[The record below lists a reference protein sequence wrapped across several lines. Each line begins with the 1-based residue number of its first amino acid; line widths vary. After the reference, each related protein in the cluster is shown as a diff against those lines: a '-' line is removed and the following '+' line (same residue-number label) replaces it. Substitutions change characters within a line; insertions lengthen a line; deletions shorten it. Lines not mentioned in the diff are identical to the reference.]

1 MSNLTRSLML
11 GGGGSSSGSTYLG
24 PMTWAELQA
33 SAYANGSVGLAALDA
48 DDSVVITDWRVE
60 MTPNSDKT
68 FWTSS
73 SPIIIAAFG
82 SPALGND
89 VVYTANGTTCTAVAS
104 ASAGA
109 ATRLTITGHGLTSAN
124 NGVSVYIASGTN
136 WTAGLYAMTY
146 VDANTIDVAAPWNA
160 SYGNPVVRSV
170 TGSGLQTT
178 LRTVDI
184 PAGLMQ
190 AHSSIELSSTW
201 EMTSS
206 ANNRYLTILFGGTT
220 VFQLTSSSQ
229 PGFFDRREVRNRGAK
244 NAQITQKLDIA
255 GYYGGTP
262 RLTTIDTALAQQLT
276 FVGDMRT
283 VNEFIR
289 IAGYTVSLVIGN

>member
-1 MSNLTRSLML
+1 MALFTNPL
-11 GGGGSSSGSTYLG
+11 GRAASTYLG
-24 PMTWAELQA
+24 RMTWAELQA

-48 DDSVVITDWRVE
+48 DASVFITDWRVV
-60 MTPNSDKT
+60 MVPNSSKT
-68 FWTSS
+68 FWTASS
-73 SPIIIAAFG
+73 AVVLAAFG

-160 SYGNPVVRSV
+160 SYGNPTVRSV
-170 TGSGLQTT
+170 TGSDLQTV

-190 AHSSIELSSTW
+190 AHSSIEISSTW
-201 EMTSS
+201 QMTSS
-206 ANNRYLTILFGGTT
+206 TNSRHLTIMFGGALLL
-220 VFQLTSSSQ
+220 QLTSVSQ
-229 PGFFDRREVRNRGAK
+229 SGFFDRREIRNRGVK
-244 NAQITQKLDIA
+244 NAQIEQKHDTA

-262 RLTTIDTALAQQLT
+262 RLLAIDTALAQQLT
-276 FVGDMRT
+276 FVADLKV

>member
-1 MSNLTRSLML
+1 MANFANPL
-11 GGGGSSSGSTYLG
+11 GRASSTYLDR
-24 PMTWAELQA
+24 MTWAELQA
-33 SAYANGSVGLAALDA
+33 GAYANGSVGLSGLGADA
-48 DDSVVITDWRVE
+48 SVFVTDWRVT
-60 MTPNSDKT
+60 MVPNSGKT
-68 FWTSS
+68 FWTCS

-89 VVYTANGTTCTAVAS
+89 VVYTANASTCSAVAS

-170 TGSGLQTT
+170 TGSLLQTV

-190 AHSSIELSSTW
+190 AHSSIEISSSW
-201 EMTSS
+201 QMTSS
-206 ANNRYLTILFGGTT
+206 ANNRYLTINLAGAE
-220 VFQLTSSSQ
+220 VLQLTSSNQ
-229 PGFFDRREVRNRGAK
+229 PGYFDRREIRNRGAK
-244 NAQITQKLDIA
+244 NAQITQKVDGA
-255 GYYGGTP
+255 PYTGAAP
-262 RLTTIDTALAQQLT
+262 RTLGVDFASAQQLT
-276 FVGDMRT
+276 FVADLRV

-289 IAGYTVSLVIGN
+289 IAGYTVSLNVGD

>member
-1 MSNLTRSLML
+1 MALFTNPL
-11 GGGGSSSGSTYLG
+11 GRAASTYLG
-24 PMTWAELQA
+24 RMTWAELQA
-33 SAYANGSVGLAALDA
+33 SAYANGSVGLAALDEDA
-48 DDSVVITDWRVE
+48 CVFIKDWRVG
-60 MTPNSDKT
+60 MVPNADKT
-68 FWTSS
+68 YWTSG

-82 SPALGND
+82 STALGND

-109 ATRLTITGHGLTSAN
+109 ATRLTIVGHGLTSAN
-124 NGVSVYIASGTN
+124 NGVSVYVASGTN

-146 VDANTIDVAAPWNA
+146 VDADNIDIAAPWNA

-170 TGSGLQTT
+170 TGSLLQTT

-190 AHSSIELSSTW
+190 AHSSIEISSTW
-201 EMTSS
+201 QMTSS
-206 ANNRYLTILFGGTT
+206 ANSRHLTIMLGSALLL
-220 VFQLTSSSQ
+220 QLTSTSQ
-229 PGFFDRREVRNRGAK
+229 SGFFDRREIRNRGVK
-244 NAQITQKLDIA
+244 NAQIGQKHDAA

-262 RLTTIDTALAQQLT
+262 RINTIDTALAQQLT
-276 FVGDMRT
+276 FVADLRV

-289 IAGYTVSLVIGN
+289 IAGYTVSVIV

>member
-1 MSNLTRSLML
+1 MALFTNPL
-11 GGGGSSSGSTYLG
+11 GRASSTYLDR
-24 PMTWAELQA
+24 MTWAELQA
-33 SAYANGSVGLAALDA
+33 SAYANNSVELSGLGADA
-48 DDSVVITDWRVE
+48 SVYVTDWRVT
-60 MTPNSDKT
+60 MVPNSSKT

-73 SPIIIAAFG
+73 SPIILAAFG

-170 TGSGLQTT
+170 TGSLLQTI

-190 AHSSIELSSTW
+190 ANSSIETSSTW
-201 EMTSS
+201 QMTSS
-206 ANNRYLTILFGGTT
+206 ANNRYLTINLAGNEIL
-220 VFQLTSSSQ
+220 QLTSSNQ
-229 PGFFDRREVRNRGAK
+229 AGFFDRRETRNRGVK
-244 NAQITQKLDIA
+244 NAQITQNA
-255 GYYGGTP
+255 GSTPYVGSIP
-262 RLTTIDTALAQQLT
+262 RLTSVDTAAASQLT
-276 FVGDMRT
+276 FVADLRT

-289 IAGYTVSLVIGN
+289 IAGYTVSLVIDN

>member
-1 MSNLTRSLML
+1 MALFTNPL
-11 GGGGSSSGSTYLG
+11 GRASTTYLG
-24 PMTWAELQA
+24 RMTWAELQA
-33 SAYANGSVGLAALDA
+33 SAYANGSVGLSGLGADA
-48 DDSVVITDWRVE
+48 SVFVTDWRVT
-60 MTPNSDKT
+60 MVPKSGKT

-73 SPIIIAAFG
+73 SAVILAAFG

-190 AHSSIELSSTW
+190 AHSSIEISSTW

-220 VFQLTSSSQ
+220 VLQLTSSSQ
-229 PGFFDRREVRNRGAK
+229 SGFFDRREVRNRGAK
-244 NAQITQKLDIA
+244 NAQITQKTDIA

>member
-1 MSNLTRSLML
+1 MANFANPL
-11 GGGGSSSGSTYLG
+11 GRASSTYLE

-33 SAYANGSVGLAALDA
+33 SAYANNSVGLSGLGADA
-48 DDSVVITDWRVE
+48 SVFVTDWRVT
-60 MTPNSDKT
+60 MVPNSGKT
-68 FWTSS
+68 FWTCS

-82 SPALGND
+82 STALGND

-190 AHSSIELSSTW
+190 AHSSIEISSTW

-220 VFQLTSSSQ
+220 VLQLTSSSQ
-229 PGFFDRREVRNRGAK
+229 SGFFDRREVRNRGAK

>member
-1 MSNLTRSLML
+1 MANFANPL
-11 GGGGSSSGSTYLG
+11 GRASSTYLG

-33 SAYANGSVGLAALDA
+33 SAYANNSVELSGLGADA
-48 DDSVVITDWRVE
+48 SVYVTDWRVT
-60 MTPNSDKT
+60 MKPNSGKT

-73 SPIIIAAFG
+73 SAVIIAAFG

-109 ATRLTITGHGLTSAN
+109 ATRLTIAGHGLTSAN

>member
-1 MSNLTRSLML
+1 MANFANPL
-11 GGGGSSSGSTYLG
+11 GRASSTYLE

-33 SAYANGSVGLAALDA
+33 SAYANNSVGLSGLGADA
-48 DDSVVITDWRVE
+48 SVCVTDWRATLV
-60 MTPNSDKT
+60 PNSGKT

-82 SPALGND
+82 STALGND

-146 VDANTIDVAAPWNA
+146 VDADNIDIAAPWNA
-160 SYGNPVVRSV
+160 AYGNPVVRSV
-170 TGSGLQTT
+170 TGSLLQTV

-190 AHSSIELSSTW
+190 ANSSIEISSGW

-206 ANNRYLTILFGGTT
+206 ANNRYLTILLGGAP
-220 VFQLTSSSQ
+220 VLQATSSSQ
-229 PGFFDRREVRNRGAK
+229 AGFFDRREVRARGAK
-244 NAQITQKLDIA
+244 NAQFSPLV
-255 GYYGGTP
+255 GTP
-262 RLTTIDTALAQQLT
+262 GYFGGLPKINSIDTAAAQQLT
-276 FVGDMRT
+276 FVADPRV

>member
-1 MSNLTRSLML
+1 MANFTNPL
-11 GGGGSSSGSTYLG
+11 GRASSTYLDR
-24 PMTWAELQA
+24 MTWAELQA
-33 SAYANGSVGLAALDA
+33 SAYANGSVGLSGLGADA
-48 DDSVVITDWRVE
+48 SVFVTDWRVT
-60 MTPNSDKT
+60 MVPNSGKT

-73 SPIIIAAFG
+73 SAVILAAFG

-109 ATRLTITGHGLTSAN
+109 ATRLTIVGHGLTSAN
-124 NGVSVYIASGTN
+124 NGVSVYVASGTN

-146 VDANTIDVAAPWNA
+146 VDADNIDVSAPWNA
-160 SYGNPVVRSV
+160 AYGNPTVRSV
-170 TGSGLQTT
+170 TGSGLQTV

-206 ANNRYLTILFGGTT
+206 ANSRYLTILFGGTT
-220 VFQLTSSSQ
+220 VLQLTSSSQ
-229 PGFFDRREVRNRGAK
+229 SGFFDRREVRNRGAK
-244 NAQITQKLDIA
+244 NAQITQKTDIA

>member
-1 MSNLTRSLML
+1 MANFANPL
-11 GGGGSSSGSTYLG
+11 GRASSTYLE

-33 SAYANGSVGLAALDA
+33 SAYANNSVELSGLGADA
-48 DDSVVITDWRVE
+48 SVYVTDWRVT
-60 MTPNSDKT
+60 MVPNSSKT

-109 ATRLTITGHGLTSAN
+109 ATRCTHAGHGLTAAN
-124 NGVSVYIASGTN
+124 NGVSVYVSAGTN
-136 WTAGLYAMTY
+136 WAVGLYAMTY
-146 VDANTIDVAAPWNA
+146 VDIDTYDLAVPWNA
-160 SYGNPVVRSV
+160 GFGNPTVRSV
-170 TGSGLQTT
+170 TGSLLQTV

-190 AHSSIELSSTW
+190 ANSSIEVSSSW
-201 EMTSS
+201 
-206 ANNRYLTILFGGTT
+206 
-220 VFQLTSSSQ
+220 QLTSTTSANKMTINLAGAEVFQISTSNQ
-229 PGFFDRREVRNRGAK
+229 PGYFDRREIRNRGAQT
-244 NAQITQKLDIA
+244 AQLVQNVGGGPYVGTSPRIIA
-255 GYYGGTP
+255 VN
-262 RLTTIDTALAQQLT
+262 TALAQQLT
-276 FVGDMRT
+276 FVADLRT
-283 VNEFIR
+283 VNEFMR

>member
-1 MSNLTRSLML
+1 MANFTNPL
-11 GGGGSSSGSTYLG
+11 GRASSTYLDR
-24 PMTWAELQA
+24 MTWAELQA
-33 SAYANGSVGLAALDA
+33 SAYANGSVGLSGLGADA
-48 DDSVVITDWRVE
+48 SVFVTDWRAT
-60 MTPNSDKT
+60 MAPNSGKT

-73 SPIIIAAFG
+73 SPIVIAAFG

-190 AHSSIELSSTW
+190 AHSSIEISSTW

-220 VFQLTSSSQ
+220 VLQLTSSSQ
-229 PGFFDRREVRNRGAK
+229 SGFFDRREVRNRGAK
-244 NAQITQKLDIA
+244 NAQITQKTDIA

-289 IAGYTVSLVIGN
+289 IAGYTVSIVIGN

>member
-1 MSNLTRSLML
+1 MALFTNPL
-11 GGGGSSSGSTYLG
+11 GRASTTYLG
-24 PMTWAELQA
+24 RMTWAELQA
-33 SAYANGSVGLAALDA
+33 SAYANNSVGLSGLDA
-48 DDSVVITDWRVE
+48 DASVFVTDWRVV

-73 SPIIIAAFG
+73 SAIILAAFG

-124 NGVSVYIASGTN
+124 NGVSVYIESGTN

-146 VDANTIDVAAPWNA
+146 VDANTIDVAATWNA

-170 TGSGLQTT
+170 TGSLLQTV

-190 AHSSIELSSTW
+190 AHSSIEISSAW
-201 EMTSS
+201 QVTSS
-206 ANNRYLTILFGGTT
+206 ANNRYLTINFGAG
-220 VFQLTSSSQ
+220 VILQLTPTSQ
-229 PGFFDRREVRNRGAK
+229 SGLFDRRETRNRGVK
-244 NAQITQKLDIA
+244 NEQITQSTVGSPYAGTTPKLT
-255 GYYGGTP
+255 YV
-262 RLTTIDTALAQQLT
+262 DTAAASQLT
-276 FVGDMRT
+276 FVADLRT
-283 VNEFIR
+283 VNEFTR

>member
-1 MSNLTRSLML
+1 MALFTNPL
-11 GGGGSSSGSTYLG
+11 GRANSTYLDR
-24 PMTWAELQA
+24 MTWAELQA

-48 DDSVVITDWRVE
+48 DASVFVTDWRVT
-60 MTPNSDKT
+60 MVPNSGKT

-73 SPIIIAAFG
+73 SAVILAAFG

-109 ATRLTITGHGLTSAN
+109 ATRLTIVGHGLTSAN
-124 NGVSVYIASGTN
+124 NGVSVYVASGTN

-146 VDANTIDVAAPWNA
+146 VDADNIDIAAPWNA

-190 AHSSIELSSTW
+190 AHSSIEISSTW

-206 ANNRYLTILFGGTT
+206 ANNRYLTILFGGAS
-220 VFQLTSSSQ
+220 VLQLTSANQ
-229 PGFFDRREVRNRGAK
+229 PGFFDRREFRNRGAK
-244 NAQITQKLDIA
+244 NSQISQTLGIS
-255 GYYGGTP
+255 GYFGGTP
-262 RLTTIDTALAQQLT
+262 RASTVDTSSAQQLT
-276 FVGDMRT
+276 FVGDLRI

>member
-48 DDSVVITDWRVE
+48 DALVFVTDWRVE
-60 MTPNSDKT
+60 MTPNSSKT
-68 FWTSS
+68 FWTASS
-73 SPIIIAAFG
+73 AVVIAAFG
-82 SPALGND
+82 STALGND

-170 TGSGLQTT
+170 TGSLLQTI

-190 AHSSIELSSTW
+190 AHSSIEISSTW
-201 EMTSS
+201 QMTSS
-206 ANNRYLTILFGGTT
+206 ANNRYLTINLAGAE
-220 VFQLTSSSQ
+220 VLQLTSSNQ
-229 PGFFDRREVRNRGAK
+229 AGYFDRREIRNRGAK
-244 NAQITQKLDIA
+244 NAQITQKVDGA
-255 GYYGGTP
+255 PYTGAAP
-262 RLTTIDTALAQQLT
+262 RTLGVDFASAQQLT
-276 FVGDMRT
+276 FVGDPRI

-289 IAGYTVSLVIGN
+289 IAGYTVSLNVGD

>member
-1 MSNLTRSLML
+1 MALFTNPL
-11 GGGGSSSGSTYLG
+11 GRAASTYLG
-24 PMTWAELQA
+24 RMTWAELQA
-33 SAYANGSVGLAALDA
+33 SAYANGSVGLSGLDA
-48 DDSVVITDWRVE
+48 DASVFVTDWRVT
-60 MTPNSDKT
+60 MVPNSGKT

-73 SPIIIAAFG
+73 SAVILAAFG

-170 TGSGLQTT
+170 TGSGLQTV

-190 AHSSIELSSTW
+190 AHSSIEISSTW
-201 EMTSS
+201 EMTNS
-206 ANNRYLTILFGGTT
+206 ANNRYLTINLGSALLL
-220 VFQLTSSSQ
+220 QLTSTNQS
-229 PGFFDRREVRNRGAK
+229 GFFDRREIRNRGAK
-244 NAQITQKLDIA
+244 SSQISQTHSTA
-255 GYYGGTP
+255 GYFGGPP
-262 RLTTIDTALAQQLT
+262 RSNAINTALAQQLT
-276 FVGDMRT
+276 FVGDLRT

-289 IAGYTVSLVIGN
+289 IAGYTVSLIV

>member
-1 MSNLTRSLML
+1 MANFTNPL
-11 GGGGSSSGSTYLG
+11 GRASSTYLER
-24 PMTWAELQA
+24 MTWAELQA
-33 SAYANGSVGLAALDA
+33 SAYANGSVGLSGLGADA
-48 DDSVVITDWRVE
+48 SVFVTDWRVT
-60 MTPNSDKT
+60 MVPNSGKT

-73 SPIIIAAFG
+73 SAVILAAFG

-109 ATRLTITGHGLTSAN
+109 ATRLTIVGHGLTSAN
-124 NGVSVYIASGTN
+124 NGVSVYVASGTN

-146 VDANTIDVAAPWNA
+146 VDADNIDIAAPWNA

-170 TGSGLQTT
+170 TGSSLQTI

-190 AHSSIELSSTW
+190 AHSSIEMSSTW
-201 EMTSS
+201 EMTNS
-206 ANNRYLTILFGGTT
+206 ANSRYLTILFGGSP
-220 VFQLTSSSQ
+220 VLQATSANQ
-229 PGFFDRREVRNRGAK
+229 PGFFDRRETRNRGVK
-244 NAQITQKLDIA
+244 NAQITQLTGSP
-255 GYYGGTP
+255 GYFGGIPKYTW
-262 RLTTIDTALAQQLT
+262 IDTAAAQQLT
-276 FVGDMRT
+276 FVADLRV

>member
-1 MSNLTRSLML
+1 MANFTNPL
-11 GGGGSSSGSTYLG
+11 GRASSTYLDR
-24 PMTWAELQA
+24 MTWAELQA
-33 SAYANGSVGLAALDA
+33 SAYANGSVGLSGLGADA
-48 DDSVVITDWRVE
+48 SVFVTDWRVT
-60 MTPNSDKT
+60 MVPNSGKT
-68 FWTSS
+68 FWTCS

-89 VVYTANGTTCTAVAS
+89 VVYTANASTCSAVAS

-109 ATRLTITGHGLTSAN
+109 ATRLTIVGHGLTSAN
-124 NGVSVYIASGTN
+124 NGVSVYVASGTN

-146 VDANTIDVAAPWNA
+146 VDADNIDIAAPWNA

-190 AHSSIELSSTW
+190 AHSSIEISSTW

-206 ANNRYLTILFGGTT
+206 ANGRYLTILFGGTT
-220 VFQLTSSSQ
+220 VLQLTSSSQ

-276 FVGDMRT
+276 FVGDLRT

>member
-1 MSNLTRSLML
+1 MALFTNPL
-11 GGGGSSSGSTYLG
+11 GRASSTYLDR
-24 PMTWAELQA
+24 MTWAELQA
-33 SAYANGSVGLAALDA
+33 SAYANNSVGLSGLDA
-48 DDSVVITDWRVE
+48 DASVFITDWRATLV
-60 MTPNSDKT
+60 PNSDKT

-89 VVYTANGTTCTAVAS
+89 VVYTATGTTCTAVAS

-109 ATRLTITGHGLTSAN
+109 ATRLNIAGHGLTAAN
-124 NGVSVYIASGTN
+124 NGVSVYIASGAN
-136 WTAGLYAMTY
+136 WTPGLYAMTY
-146 VDANTIDVAAPWNA
+146 VDADNIDIAAPWNA

-170 TGSGLQTT
+170 TGSSLQTV

-190 AHSSIELSSTW
+190 AHSSIEMSSTW

-206 ANNRYLTILFGGTT
+206 ANSRYLTILFGGSP
-220 VFQLTSSSQ
+220 VLQATSSNQ
-229 PGFFDRREVRNRGAK
+229 PGFFDRRETRNRGAK
-244 NAQITQKLDIA
+244 NAQITQLTGSP
-255 GYYGGTP
+255 GYFGGIPKYTW
-262 RLTTIDTALAQQLT
+262 IDTAAAQQLT
-276 FVGDMRT
+276 FAADLRV

>member
-1 MSNLTRSLML
+1 MANFTNPL
-11 GGGGSSSGSTYLG
+11 GRASSTYLDR
-24 PMTWAELQA
+24 MTWAELQA
-33 SAYANGSVGLAALDA
+33 SAYANGSVGLSGLGADA
-48 DDSVVITDWRVE
+48 SVFVTDWRVT
-60 MTPNSDKT
+60 MVPNSGKT
-68 FWTSS
+68 FWTCS

-89 VVYTANGTTCTAVAS
+89 VVYTANASTCSAVAS

-109 ATRLTITGHGLTSAN
+109 ATRLTIVGHGLTSAN
-124 NGVSVYIASGTN
+124 NGVSVYVASGTN

-146 VDANTIDVAAPWNA
+146 VDADNIDIAAPWNA

-190 AHSSIELSSTW
+190 AHSSIEISSTW

-276 FVGDMRT
+276 FVGDLRT

>member
-1 MSNLTRSLML
+1 MANFTNPL
-11 GGGGSSSGSTYLG
+11 GRASSTYLDR
-24 PMTWAELQA
+24 MTWAELQA
-33 SAYANGSVGLAALDA
+33 SAYANGSVGLSGLGADA
-48 DDSVVITDWRVE
+48 SVYVTDWRVT
-60 MTPNSDKT
+60 MVPNSSKT

-124 NGVSVYIASGTN
+124 NGVSVYVASGTN

-146 VDANTIDVAAPWNA
+146 VDADNIDIAAPWNA

-170 TGSGLQTT
+170 TGSGLQTV

-190 AHSSIELSSTW
+190 AHSSIEISSAW

-206 ANNRYLTILFGGTT
+206 ANSRYLTINLGSAMLL
-220 VFQLTSSSQ
+220 QLTSTNQS
-229 PGFFDRREVRNRGAK
+229 GFFDRREIRNRGAK
-244 NAQITQKLDIA
+244 NSQISQTHSTA
-255 GYYGGTP
+255 GYFGGPP
-262 RLTTIDTALAQQLT
+262 RANSINTALAQQLT
-276 FVGDMRT
+276 FVGDLRT